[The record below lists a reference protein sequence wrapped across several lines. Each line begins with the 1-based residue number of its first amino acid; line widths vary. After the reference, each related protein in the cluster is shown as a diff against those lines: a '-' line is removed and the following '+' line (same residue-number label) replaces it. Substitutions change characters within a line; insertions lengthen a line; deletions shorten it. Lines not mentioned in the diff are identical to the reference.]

1 MYKYKMFEFVTKW
14 VIVLYNHIT
23 QYYLEKPKIGGYSP
37 IPPSTDVC
45 VQRKPEEIAKPILKR
60 NHAEYIGGYS
70 PNVCVQ
76 RKPDAYKSIHASE
89 YSYPLAPAGER
100 HCKMTGIV
108 GI

>member
-23 QYYLEKPKIGGYSP
+23 QYYLEKPKI
-37 IPPSTDVC
+37 
-45 VQRKPEEIAKPILKR
+45 EIAKPVLKR
-60 NHAEYIGGYS
+60 NHAEYIGGD
-70 PNVCVQ
+70 VCVQ

-89 YSYPLAPAGER
+89 YSYPLAPAGQR
-100 HCKMTGIV
+100 GTGIV

>member
-1 MYKYKMFEFVTKW
+1 MFEFVKKW

-23 QYYLEKPKIGGYSP
+23 QYYLEKPKI
-37 IPPSTDVC
+37 
-45 VQRKPEEIAKPILKR
+45 EIAKPILKR